1 MTTVVR
7 YMGSKRV
14 LAPAIAGMI
23 DSRHPGAAV
32 LDAFSGMCA
41 IGTQLAPTHRV
52 IANDAHAFAETVAR
66 ALFTSPARR
75 PSRRTASAEL
85 MPWFNRNSCRLVDVL
100 ERRLAREREALNRAE
115 EGGYWRQLMQ
125 LTLDE
130 LDAPV
135 PRAIRGLPSPA
146 SYRRRRGRTPYALF
160 SMYYASAYF
169 GVRQAMEIDSLRYA
183 IDRAPADHRDIY
195 LYALIQACSHC
206 AAAPGHFAQHLV
218 PRDEA
223 NTLYIARMRRRS
235 VLGRFWAAL
244 RSISVPRC
252 LDRAG
257 NQVYREDAT
266 DFVRSLA
273 VEAPADIDE
282 LVIYADPPYSKA
294 QYSRYYHVLETLVLY
309 DYPDATGKGRYR
321 DGRFET
327 DFSRA
332 AQVEAAMND
341 FVGAAA
347 TTGAPLYLSY
357 PRNGLLF
364 EHGADLGELMRAHYP
379 RVRLAMTR
387 PLSHS
392 TMGGAPGTGAVN
404 VTEDVYYGGWE

>member
-1 MTTVVR
+1 
-7 YMGSKRV
+7 MGSKRV
-14 LAPAIAGMI
+14 LAPAIATMI
-23 DSRHPGAAV
+23 DSQHPRAAV

-52 IANDAHAFAETVAR
+52 IANDAHAFAEAVAR
-66 ALFTSPARR
+66 ALFTAPARR
-75 PSRRTASAEL
+75 PSRRTATAEL
-85 MPWFNRNSCRLVDVL
+85 MPWFNRNSRLLTDSL
-100 ERRLAREREALNRAE
+100 QRRLAREREALTRAE

-125 LTLDE
+125 FTLDE
-130 LDAPV
+130 LEAPV
-135 PRAIRGLPSPA
+135 PRAIRGLPTPA
-146 SYRRRRGRTPYALF
+146 SYRRRRGRAPYALF

-169 GVRQAMEIDSLRYA
+169 GIRQAMEIDSLRYA
-183 IDRAPADHRDIY
+183 IDRAPDGHSDFY

-218 PRDEA
+218 PRDKA

-235 VLGRFWAAL
+235 VLARFWAAL
-244 RSISVPRC
+244 KSISVPRC

-257 NQVYREDAT
+257 NRVYREDAT
-266 DFVRSLA
+266 DFVRGLA
-273 VEAPADIDE
+273 VEAPADVD

-321 DGRFET
+321 DGRFQT
-327 DFSRA
+327 DFSRV
-332 AQVEAAMND
+332 AQVDAAMDD

-347 TTGAPLYLSY
+347 TTGASLYLSY

-364 EHGADLGELMRAHYP
+364 KHGADLRELMRAHYP
-379 RVRLAMTR
+379 FVRLAMTQ

-392 TMGGAPGTGAVN
+392 TMGGAPGAGAVN

>member
-14 LAPAIAGMI
+14 LAPAIAAVI
-23 DSRHPGAAV
+23 DAEHPAATI

-41 IGTQLAPTHRV
+41 IGTQLAPTHAV
-52 IANDAHAFAETVAR
+52 IANDALAFAEVVAR
-66 ALFTSPARR
+66 ALFTAPAGR
-75 PSRRTASAEL
+75 PRRRTATAEL
-85 MPWFNRNSCRLVDVL
+85 MPWFKGNSRRLTGAL
-100 ERRLAREREALNRAE
+100 ERRLTREHEALARAE
-115 EGGYWRQLMQ
+115 AGGDWRQLMRF
-125 LTLDE
+125 TLDE

-135 PRAIRGLPSPA
+135 PRVLPGLPTPA
-146 SYRRRRGRTPYALF
+146 SYRRRNARTPYALF

-169 GVRQAMEIDSLRYA
+169 GVRQAMEIDCLRYA
-183 IDRAPADHRDIY
+183 IEHASADRRDLY

-223 NTLYIARMRRRS
+223 NSLYIARMRRRS
-235 VLGRFWAAL
+235 ISGRFWAAL
-244 RSISVPRC
+244 QDLSIPRC
-252 LDRAG
+252 FDRPA
-257 NQVYREDAT
+257 NQVHREDAT
-266 DFVRSLA
+266 EFVRSLA
-273 VEAPADIDE
+273 VEPPGDIGD
-282 LVIYADPPYSKA
+282 LVIYADPPYSRA
-294 QYSRYYHVLETLVLY
+294 QYSRYYHVLDTLILY
-309 DYPDATGKGRYR
+309 DYPAATGKGRYR
-321 DGRFET
+321 GDRFET

-332 AQVEAAMND
+332 AQVEAAMDD
-341 FVGAAA
+341 FIGAAA

-364 EHGADLGELMRAHYP
+364 RHGGDLRELMRSHYP

-392 TMGGAPGTGAVN
+392 TLGGAPGAGTVN